1 MSTTRE
7 RYLQW
12 KLRSQLPQIPIELWA
27 KIFSYLTVKDFL
39 SVRLVSRLF
48 YACVNQFTSFWS
60 SVIFNIDQ
68 CPHYA
73 VPADQLRNV
82 SSSNIDFLTKSKLY
96 AHCQVFLQAQP
107 LQNSVTKR
115 RKRRLFIDELE
126 DQNREQP
133 FLRCSSVHFESL
145 RTFETFQL
153 EYLLKNRIRRLEFS
167 YECLSTE
174 PSLSFLFKLERL
186 KYLKISFLHNIVEL
200 DSYTAMLIQ
209 TIQEIVC
216 ALFRLKRY
224 RSSDSKRF
232 IGISLND
239 REKDLK
245 YFSCR

>member
-12 KLRSQLPQIPIELWA
+12 RLRSQLPQIPIELWA
-27 KIFSYLTVKDFL
+27 KIFSYLAVKDFL
-39 SVRLVSRLF
+39 SIRLVSRLF

-60 SVIFNIDQ
+60 LVVFNIDQ
-68 CPHYA
+68 CPRHSI
-73 VPADQLRNV
+73 PANQLRKI
-82 SSSNIDFLTKSKLY
+82 SSSNIDFLTKSKVY

-115 RKRRLFIDELE
+115 RKRRLFIDEFE
-126 DQNREQP
+126 EQNRQRP

-153 EYLLKNRIRRLEFS
+153 EYLMKTRIRRLEFS

-174 PSLSFLFKLERL
+174 PSLSFLFKLDRL
-186 KYLKISFLHNIVEL
+186 RYLKISFLHNIIEV
-200 DSYTAMLIQ
+200 DAYTMMLIQ

-224 RSSDSKRF
+224 RSIDSKR
-232 IGISLND
+232 
-239 REKDLK
+239 DLSE
-245 YFSCR
+245 YH